1 MTDDT
6 TDTTTPTNPA
16 DTGDT
21 TNPIAATIARKCW
34 RTLEPYHGMIYFVPE
49 AAEEYDAIG
58 VEGRSGYFGSRSAAM
73 GAVGPL
79 VVQATFF
86 NFHPGLVEHAMD
98 GLWDRTTP
106 EALLLARHTAVD
118 RALRRMLGGAVEDP
132 SISEALD
139 ILRPAVD
146 AARARPEGRP
156 LFAGHARLPE
166 PVDLPHV
173 ALWWAITLLR
183 EFRGDGHIAA
193 LVDAEL
199 RGLDAL
205 LLHGATGEVPMAV
218 LQQTRAWPDDEWAAG
233 LDDMQRR
240 GLITAEQTLT
250 DRGRA
255 LRDHIEA
262 RTDQLATPAW
272 AEIRP
277 DDADRLRSLVRP
289 HSKSISAATFA

>member
-1 MTDDT
+1 
-6 TDTTTPTNPA
+6 
-16 DTGDT
+16 
-21 TNPIAATIARKCW
+21 
-34 RTLEPYHGMIYFVPE
+34 MIYFVPE
-49 AAEEYDAIG
+49 AAEEYEAIG

-86 NFHPGLVEHAMD
+86 NFHPGLVDRAMD
-98 GLWDRTTP
+98 GLWDKATP
-106 EALLLARHTAVD
+106 EDMLLARHRAVD
-118 RALRRMLGGAVEDP
+118 RALRRMLGDAVEDP
-132 SISEALD
+132 SIAEAVE

-146 AARARPEGRP
+146 AARSRPEGRP

-166 PVDLPHV
+166 PHDLPHV

-199 RGLDAL
+199 SGLDAL
-205 LLHGATGEVPMAV
+205 ILHGATGDVPMDL

-233 LDDMQRR
+233 VDAMQRR
-240 GLITAEQTLT
+240 GLVTTEQTLT
-250 DRGRA
+250 DEGRA
-255 LRDHIEA
+255 LRDRIED
-262 RTDQLATPAW
+262 RTDRLATAAW
-272 AEIRP
+272 NEITT
-277 DDADRLRSLVRP
+277 DDADRVRALVRP